1 MTRMTSTAAANR
13 FAAND
18 EGFMGL
24 TAGLIPAST
33 MERVEMALVL
43 GCGIMMTLLLH
54 AFL

>member
-1 MTRMTSTAAANR
+1 MTRMTSTAAADR
-13 FAAND
+13 FAAE
-18 EGFMGL
+18 EGFLGL

>member
-1 MTRMTSTAAANR
+1 MTRMTSTTAADR
-13 FAAND
+13 FAAE
-18 EGFMGL
+18 EGFM
-24 TAGLIPAST
+24 GLIPAST